1 MGISFLPIGA
11 SLLSILF
18 KTLFVESKE
27 ICGFYTSSVFL
38 FD

>member
-18 KTLFVESKE
+18 ETLFVESKE
-27 ICGFYTSSVFL
+27 IYGFYQAL
-38 FD
+38 FFF